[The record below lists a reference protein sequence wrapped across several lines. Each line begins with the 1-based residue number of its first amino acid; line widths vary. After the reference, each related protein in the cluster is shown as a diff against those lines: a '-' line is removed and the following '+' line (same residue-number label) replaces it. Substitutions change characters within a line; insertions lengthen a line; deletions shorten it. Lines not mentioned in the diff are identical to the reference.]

1 MLMKLAAETTNKE
14 AAVSRLIM
22 ARFWVAWYK
31 KVRVVVIEIHAGRRR
46 RGSEDA
52 PER

>member
-1 MLMKLAAETTNKE
+1 MKLV
-14 AAVSRLIM
+14 VSLGCHVGWI
-22 ARFWVAWYK
+22 
-31 KVRVVVIEIHAGRRR
+31 RVLRTVVIEIHAGRRR

>member
-1 MLMKLAAETTNKE
+1 MGE
-14 AAVSRLIM
+14 ARCQSFLLFQAWLWGGRLT
-22 ARFWVAWYK
+22 
-31 KVRVVVIEIHAGRRR
+31 VVMDIQAGRRR

>member
-1 MLMKLAAETTNKE
+1 MKLG
-14 AAVSRLIM
+14 VSSGCHVG
-22 ARFWVAWYK
+22 W
-31 KVRVVVIEIHAGRRR
+31 VRVLRTVVIEIQAGRRR